1 MPKDTPRPW
10 ADYGPIF
17 RQLWP
22 RLSQLQGDV
31 AEFGV
36 YQGGTAR
43 QLAEICE
50 RPVWAFDTYEGMPS
64 EDYNAELDRDV
75 PGSFNPNADPF
86 RMFLDCPLVL
96 PIKGRFAD
104 TLPAMTQLLRVKF
117 ALVYIDCDLYASCK
131 QVLDWLPDFLVDG
144 AAIVFDDYTSHRGIA
159 KAVDEFMLAHAKE
172 ATFQVIQSGP
182 GALIEW
188 RKS

>member
-1 MPKDTPRPW
+1 MKEHPKPW

-22 RLSQLQGDV
+22 RLSQLEGDV

-36 YQGGTAR
+36 FDGGTAR
-43 QLAEICE
+43 QLAEITE
-50 RPVWAFDTYEGMPS
+50 RRVWAFDTYEGMPAA
-64 EDYNAELDRDV
+64 DFNPELDHDA
-75 PGSFNPNADPF
+75 PGSFNPNSDPF
-86 RMFLDCPLVL
+86 RMFVDAPLVL
-96 PIKGRFAD
+96 PIQGRFAD

-131 QVLDWLPDFLVDG
+131 QVLDWLPPFLVDG